1 MATANATVKAEYVQ
15 RGETLDYK
23 NTTAKT
29 IPCDAIITI
38 GGRVGVTGG
47 EIKPGELGSLHMV
60 GVFRVK
66 KSSEEE
72 IAQGQDLVFDGT
84 GAAPAPSG
92 AAPVAEVDSEAEGDG
107 DEEETTTPA
116 APTATSIPMGYAAAP
131 SQASDKYVLVKL
143 LG

>member
-1 MATANATVKAEYVQ
+1 MRCHHHRPTAKATVKAEYVQ

-23 NTTAKT
+23 NTTTKP
-29 IPCDAIITI
+29 IPCDTIIAI

-84 GAAPAPSG
+84 GAAPTPSDTDT
-92 AAPVAEVDSEAEGDG
+92 VSEGDG
-107 DEEETTTPA
+107 DEDETTTLP
-116 APTATSIPMGYAAAP
+116 APTVTGIPMGYAAAP
-131 SQASDKYVLVKL
+131 SEASDPYVLVKL
-143 LG
+143 PG

>member
-1 MATANATVKAEYVQ
+1 MATANVTAEYVQ

-23 NTTAKT
+23 NTTTKP
-29 IPCDAIITI
+29 IPCDTIIAI

-47 EIKPGELGSLHMV
+47 EINPGELGSLHMV

-66 KSSEEE
+66 KSSDEE

-84 GAAPAPSG
+84 GAAPASG
-92 AAPVAEVDSEAEGDG
+92 GEETVLEGDDGDG
-107 DEEETTTPA
+107 DEDETTTPSTPA
-116 APTATSIPMGYAAAP
+116 VTGVPMGYAAAP
-131 SQASDKYVLVKL
+131 SEASDPYVLVKL